1 MAIRSRRKAR
11 EAALRAL
18 YEIEIAH
25 SLREEAL
32 KSACNELE
40 LTDDQRSFARR
51 LVAGFAE
58 HQAEIDNRL
67 AKLIREFD
75 FDRVAAVD
83 RNVLRIAAYE
93 LLFEPAIPPRVS
105 INEAVEIAKL
115 YSTAESGRFVN
126 GVLAKL
132 LQDSPKAHWDP
143 SAVPAEEIAAE
154 EEAEAPEEVGVELI
168 EPDSEEAV
176 AARKF
181 GSWTVRTDD
190 GKHS

>member
-1 MAIRSRRKAR
+1 MSIRSRRKAR

-32 KSACNELE
+32 DSACTELE
-40 LTDDQRSFARR
+40 LEDFQRSFART
-51 LVAGFAE
+51 LVAGILE
-58 HQAEIDNRL
+58 NQAEIDNRL
-67 AKLIREFD
+67 AKLIRDFD

-93 LLFEPAIPPRVS
+93 LLFEPAIPPKVT

-115 YSTAESGRFVN
+115 YSTSESGRFVN

-132 LQDSPKAHWDP
+132 VQDTPKVDWDP
-143 SAVPAEEIAAE
+143 DKAPLEFDPFAEDEEPADEVRVEMI
-154 EEAEAPEEVGVELI
+154 EA
-168 EPDSEEAV
+168 DSEEA
-176 AARKF
+176 AAAKKF
-181 GSWTVRTDD
+181 GTWTVRSDD